1 MPKDTEEE
9 LQRLENWL
17 LAEEEEEAEAPQ
29 EQSPAPLSSYG
40 AGCKMYNSDRT
51 DEDLEVFSEEVFAPK
66 KDSLTG
72 LVLIFIFLCLGILC
86 VLLWWLLRW
95 KGVIG

>member
-17 LAEEEEEAEAPQ
+17 LAEEETSQ
-29 EQSPAPLSSYG
+29 EQTPASLSSYG
-40 AGCKMYNSDRT
+40 AGCKVYNSDHT
-51 DEDLEVFSEEVFAPK
+51 DEDLEALSEEVLSPK
-66 KDSLTG
+66 KDALTG
-72 LVLIFIFLCLGILC
+72 LTLLFILLCLGILC
-86 VLLWWLLRW
+86 VLFWWLLRW